1 MLKQITVNTLKRT
14 DFLNITQEVQKAAR
28 LVGLKDG
35 LCTVYVQHTTAGII
49 INENADPAVRADMEA
64 FFEKLV
70 PWGGNWQ
77 HLEGNAAA
85 HIKAVLCGNSQN
97 IPVVD
102 GKLQL
107 GTWQGIYLAEFD
119 GPRTRKI
126 LLAFT

>member
-49 INENADPAVRADMEA
+49 INENADPAVRAGMEA

-85 HIKAVLCGNSQN
+85 HINAVLCGNSQN